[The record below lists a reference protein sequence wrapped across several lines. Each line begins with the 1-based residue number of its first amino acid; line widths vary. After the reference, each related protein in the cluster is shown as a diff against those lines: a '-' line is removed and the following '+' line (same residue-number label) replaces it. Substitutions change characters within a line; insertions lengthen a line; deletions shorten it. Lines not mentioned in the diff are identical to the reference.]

1 MLPAE
6 ATVDLR
12 LARRFPINRMTIDAI
27 FEVFNLFNRSNF
39 TAVNNVFGT
48 GSYPASPAATFG
60 QFTQAGPPRQGQ
72 VALKLGF

>member
-1 MLPAE
+1 
-6 ATVDLR
+6 
-12 LARRFPINRMTIDAI
+12 MTIDAI